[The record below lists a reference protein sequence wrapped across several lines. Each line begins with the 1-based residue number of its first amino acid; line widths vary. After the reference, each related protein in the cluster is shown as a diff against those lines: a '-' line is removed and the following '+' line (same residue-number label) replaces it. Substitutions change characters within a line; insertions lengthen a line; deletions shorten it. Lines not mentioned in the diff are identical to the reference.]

1 MADFSSRP
9 VYLRTNRKYSCRCV
23 GLIAL
28 AGLVAPAWAGGPD
41 AVWFDIPEQR
51 ADIALT
57 TFAQQAGLPILFP
70 YDSVSRLTAN
80 SLCGEYQVGD
90 GLRILL
96 SGTGLEAVA
105 AEGSQITVRLLQEPE
120 EKSEMKKSRGFL
132 STLFAALAA
141 GGATAQE
148 AATTDTPA
156 SNPLAEV
163 TVTGSR
169 IQTTTGMNTPTPVT
183 SMSLDELG
191 KLAPTT
197 LADALQQLPQF
208 LQNSSAATVGA
219 GWTGT
224 AGASILNLRGV
235 GASRTLVLLDGRRVV
250 PSTRS
255 GTIDVNLFPEALV
268 RRVDVVTGGASA
280 AYGSDA
286 VSGVVNFVLDTDFVG
301 LKGDFQG
308 GMTGESDNKDV
319 EASLS
324 WGRAIG
330 ERAHLIASADYY
342 NASGVESYNE
352 RDWFQ
357 SWGRIANT
365 SGTGPAQLIV
375 PNVHSREFTYGGY
388 IPSGPLAGTEFLA
401 GGVPSTL
408 QPGDIIARNAQ
419 SGGGGI
425 DGGADTW
432 LIPATKRATAFAHLT
447 YDLSDD
453 TTAFVQALYGNSG
466 AEYDTQGAAMFGNW
480 QATIYRDNAFLDEV
494 TRQRMFDANV
504 TSFPFGRLSSKADL
518 GAPRIV
524 TDNDMISVTTGLKG
538 AVTDG
543 WRYNA
548 YYQYG
553 RNKQMLTLNNANRVD
568 RMYRALDVVTN
579 PANGEP
585 ICRSTLS
592 FPDDGC
598 IPLNLFGPGSAS
610 AEAIGWIQG
619 DSWRD
624 QLVEQHSAEAV
635 LQGNLFRTWAG
646 PIAVATGAAWRE
658 DSLDQTAGPDDLE
671 AMRVPSAESQGYR
684 GLPSSYVDARIF
696 ERGNAAPVSGRYDVW
711 ELFGEAIVPLA
722 EDARFAQSLSLNT
735 AVRYANYQ
743 GSGGIWAWKA
753 GLDWQPLTD
762 LRLRGTVSRD
772 IRAGTLSERFD
783 VSRGGS
789 SVIDRIIGNNE
800 SYAMTALTGGNPNIL
815 PEEADTVTIG
825 AIYQPSWLDGFA
837 ISADVYDIDIH
848 GAIATI
854 GVQNIVDNCFEG
866 VQSNC
871 ALIIRNP
878 TSGLITEVI
887 NTFQN
892 IDGARTRGV
901 DVEASY
907 STPVSFFGRSENLS
921 VRAFAG
927 FVHELSTTQAGAA
940 PNDRAGQTGLGGGA
954 PDWQG
959 MLTATY
965 RIGPVS
971 TSLTHRY
978 ISDGSYDA
986 LWDETDINVNRVS
999 SAAYTNI
1006 RLSYSLN
1013 VLEGSGEIFANVNN
1027 AFDRDPPLAPS
1038 WGFTGSNHSNYA
1050 LFDKMGRRYTIGL
1063 RFDF

>member
-1 MADFSSRP
+1 MP
-9 VYLRTNRKYSCRCV
+9 VYPLATRGVSLRVFCLLTLGCF
-23 GLIAL
+23 A
-28 AGLVAPAWAGGPD
+28 APVSKADDGGV
-41 AVWFDIPEQR
+41 VWFDIPEQR

-57 TFAQQAGLPILFP
+57 SFAQQAGLPVLFP
-70 YDSVSRLTAN
+70 YDTVSRVNAKP
-80 SLCGEYQVGD
+80 LCGEYRIDD
-90 GLRILL
+90 GLKILL
-96 SGTGLEAVA
+96 AGTGLEAVTG
-105 AEGSQITVRLLQEPE
+105 GSQITVRRVPDEKESDEMTKRRGLLGTLLAALTSMAGAQEP
-120 EKSEMKKSRGFL
+120 
-132 STLFAALAA
+132 AAE
-141 GGATAQE
+141 ATGTSAIQ
-148 AATTDTPA
+148 
-156 SNPLAEV
+156 EV

-169 IQTTTGMNTPTPVT
+169 IEQTTGMSTPTPVT
-183 SMSLDELG
+183 SMSLDELA

-208 LQNSSAATVGA
+208 LQNASAATVGA

-250 PSTRS
+250 PSTRN

-324 WGRAIG
+324 WGRALG
-330 ERAHLIASADYY
+330 ERGHIIASADYY
-342 NASGVESYNE
+342 NASGVESYAE

-357 SWGRIANT
+357 SWGRIANP
-365 SGTGPAQLIV
+365 SPTGPRQLIV

-388 IPSGPLAGTEFLA
+388 IPRGPLAGTEFLA
-401 GGVPSTL
+401 GGVPSTVA
-408 QPGDIIARNAQ
+408 PGDIIARNAQ

-425 DGGADTW
+425 DGGVDTW
-432 LIPATKRATAFAHLT
+432 LMPATNRATAFTHVT
-447 YDLSDD
+447 YDVTDNL
-453 TTAFVQALYGNSG
+453 TAFVQALYGKSG
-466 AEYDTQGAAMFGNW
+466 ASYDTQGAAMFGNW
-480 QATIYRDNAFLDEV
+480 EATIFRDNAFLDESI
-494 TRQRMFDANV
+494 RQRMFDLDIP
-504 TSFPFGRLSSKADL
+504 SFPFGRLSSKADL
-518 GAPRIV
+518 GAPRV
-524 TDNDMISVTTGLKG
+524 ETDNDMISVTAGFKG
-538 AVTDG
+538 GDPGG

-553 RNKQMLTLNNANRVD
+553 RNRQMLTLHHANRVD
-568 RMYRALDVVTN
+568 RLYRALDVVADPDTGA
-579 PANGEP
+579 PV
-585 ICRSTLS
+585 CRSTLS

-598 IPLNLFGPGSAS
+598 VPLNLFGPGSAS
-610 AEAIGWIQG
+610 REAIEWIQD

-624 QLVEQHSAEAV
+624 QLVEQHSAEVV
-635 LQGNLFRTWAG
+635 LQGQPFSTWAG
-646 PIAVATGAAWRE
+646 PVAVATGAAYRQ

-671 AMRVPSAESQGYR
+671 AMTVPPDESQGYD
-684 GLPSSYVDARIF
+684 GLPDAYENARIF
-696 ERGNAAPVSGRYDVW
+696 ERGNPTPVAGKYDVW
-711 ELFGEAIVPLA
+711 EVFGEAIVPLA
-722 EDARFAQSLSLNT
+722 TDTRFARSLNLNA
-735 AVRYANYQ
+735 AVRHANYE

-783 VSRGGS
+783 ISRGGS
-789 SVIDRIIGNNE
+789 SVIDPLSGSDE
-800 SYAMTALTGGNPNIL
+800 SYAMTALTGGNPNIK
-815 PEEADTVTIG
+815 PEEADTVTVG

-837 ISADVYDIDIH
+837 VSVDWYDIDIS

-854 GVQNIVDNCFEG
+854 GVQNIVDNCFAG
-866 VQSNC
+866 VESNC

-878 TSGLITEVI
+878 ETGLITEVI

-901 DVEASY
+901 DVEATY
-907 STPVSFFGRSENLS
+907 ATPVSFFGRNERLT

-940 PNDRAGQTGLGGGA
+940 PIDRAGQTGLGGGA

-971 TSLTHRY
+971 TSVTHRY
-978 ISDGSYDA
+978 ISSGTYDA
-986 LWDETDINVNRVS
+986 RWDEDDININRVS
-999 SAAYTNI
+999 SAAYTNL
-1006 RLSYSLN
+1006 RVSYHFDFM
-1013 VLEGSGEIFANVNN
+1013 EGAGEIFANVNN
-1027 AFDRDPPLAPS
+1027 AFDRDPPLAPT
-1038 WGFTGSNHSNYA
+1038 WGFTGSTHSNFA
-1050 LFDKMGRRYTIGL
+1050 LFDKMGRRYTVGL